1 MHRYPFVWI
10 VLAAM
15 MFVSACSHRSVVA
28 LVPDP
33 DGAVGQVTVSNAAG
47 SIAIDQANQT
57 TVIRD
62 VQTVPS
68 APTTLDAAQ
77 LEKLFGAVVNTPMQ
91 PPIHFILHF
100 QSDSDQLLPVS
111 REALPKILTAIAARM
126 PTRVSVIG
134 HTDTVGNKAYNV
146 ALSMRRAQAVRK
158 LLVDSGIADGMIDVS
173 SHGEENL
180 LIKTADNVANAQ
192 NRRVEVV
199 VR

>member
-1 MHRYPFVWI
+1 
-10 VLAAM
+10 
-15 MFVSACSHRSVVA
+15 
-28 LVPDP
+28 
-33 DGAVGQVTVSNAAG
+33 
-47 SIAIDQANQT
+47 
-57 TVIRD
+57 
-62 VQTVPS
+62 
-68 APTTLDAAQ
+68 
-77 LEKLFGAVVNTPMQ
+77 
-91 PPIHFILHF
+91 
-100 QSDSDQLLPVS
+100 
-111 REALPKILTAIAARM
+111 M

>member
-1 MHRYPFVWI
+1 
-10 VLAAM
+10 M
-15 MFVSACSHRSVVA
+15 MLFMACSHRSVVA

-33 DGAVGQVTVSNAAG
+33 SGTVGQVTVSNAAG

-57 TVIRD
+57 TVIRND
-62 VQTVPS
+62 STTPS
-68 APTTLDAAQ
+68 APATMDDAQ
-77 LEKLFGAVVNTPMQ
+77 LEKLFGAVLNNRMPQ
-91 PPIHFILHF
+91 PVHFILHF

-111 REALPKILTAIAARM
+111 REALPNILTAIAARM

-134 HTDTVGNKAYNV
+134 HTDTMGDKAYNV
-146 ALSMRRAQAVRK
+146 DLSMRRAQAVRK
-158 LLVDSGIADGMIDVS
+158 LLMDGGIADGVIDVS